1 MDSETQSL
9 VPATQ
14 QAESE
19 ELTVDEV
26 RESLSTTEKGQPANT
41 IGNCR
46 TVFCQDP
53 LLRGAIRL
61 NLLTDRVDIV
71 RDLGWRRSTS
81 ALTDTDVK
89 YLLLYFEQNYGLTS
103 EKKLMAS
110 LSIVANENCY
120 HPIQDV
126 LNGLVWDGI
135 PRMRSCL
142 HHFLGADESD
152 YVEEMLKHFLLGA
165 IRRVFHPGSKYE
177 ELLCLVGL
185 SDKAE
190 EYPSQLSGGQRQRV
204 AIARALAS
212 NPKVLLC
219 DEPTSA
225 LDPLTT
231 RSILKLLRE
240 INHTLGV
247 TIVIITHE
255 IGVVRSI
262 CNKVAVIDAGE
273 IAESGLTKEVFAAP
287 QSQAAKQLLDNDF

>member
-1 MDSETQSL
+1 MIRIKNLSKTFDKSCNVDALKNVNLSIEAGDVCGVIGMSGAGKSTLLRCIAMLETPSSGSIEIDGKDIFSL
-9 VPATQ
+9 KGK
-14 QAESE
+14 
-19 ELTVDEV
+19 ELLDLKKSLGVVFQGYNLLMQRSIRQNIAFPLELIKMPKDQIAKRVDE
-26 RESLSTTEKGQPANT
+26 
-41 IGNCR
+41 
-46 TVFCQDP
+46 
-53 LLRGAIRL
+53 LLR
-61 NLLTDRVDIV
+61 
-71 RDLGWRRSTS
+71 
-81 ALTDTDVK
+81 
-89 YLLLYFEQNYGLTS
+89 
-103 EKKLMAS
+103 
-110 LSIVANENCY
+110 
-120 HPIQDV
+120 
-126 LNGLVWDGI
+126 
-135 PRMRSCL
+135 
-142 HHFLGADESD
+142 
-152 YVEEMLKHFLLGA
+152 
-165 IRRVFHPGSKYE
+165 
-177 ELLCLVGL
+177 LVGL

-262 CNKVAVIDAGE
+262 CNKVAVIDVGE

>member
-1 MDSETQSL
+1 MIRIKNLSKTFDKSCN
-9 VPATQ
+9 
-14 QAESE
+14 
-19 ELTVDEV
+19 VDALKNV
-26 RESLSTTEKGQPANT
+26 NLSIEAGDVCGV
-41 IGNCR
+41 IGMSGAGKS
-46 TVFCQDP
+46 T
-53 LLRGAIRL
+53 LLRCIAMLETPSSGSIEIDGRDIFSL
-61 NLLTDRVDIV
+61 KGKELLDLKKSLGVVFQGYNLLMQRSIRQNIAFPLELIKMPKDQIAKRVD
-71 RDLGWRRSTS
+71 
-81 ALTDTDVK
+81 
-89 YLLLYFEQNYGLTS
+89 
-103 EKKLMAS
+103 
-110 LSIVANENCY
+110 
-120 HPIQDV
+120 
-126 LNGLVWDGI
+126 
-135 PRMRSCL
+135 
-142 HHFLGADESD
+142 
-152 YVEEMLKHFLLGA
+152 
-165 IRRVFHPGSKYE
+165 

-273 IAESGLTKEVFAAP
+273 IAESGLTKEVFAEP

>member
-1 MDSETQSL
+1 MIRIKNLSKTFDKSCNVDALKNVNLSIEDGDVCGVIGMSGAGKSTLLRCIAMLETPSSGSIEIDGKDIFSL
-9 VPATQ
+9 KGK
-14 QAESE
+14 
-19 ELTVDEV
+19 ELLDLKKSLGVVFQGYNLLMQRSIRQNIAFPLELIKMPKDQIAKRVDE
-26 RESLSTTEKGQPANT
+26 
-41 IGNCR
+41 
-46 TVFCQDP
+46 
-53 LLRGAIRL
+53 LLR
-61 NLLTDRVDIV
+61 
-71 RDLGWRRSTS
+71 
-81 ALTDTDVK
+81 
-89 YLLLYFEQNYGLTS
+89 
-103 EKKLMAS
+103 
-110 LSIVANENCY
+110 
-120 HPIQDV
+120 
-126 LNGLVWDGI
+126 
-135 PRMRSCL
+135 
-142 HHFLGADESD
+142 
-152 YVEEMLKHFLLGA
+152 
-165 IRRVFHPGSKYE
+165 
-177 ELLCLVGL
+177 LVGL

>member
-1 MDSETQSL
+1 MIRIKNLSKTFDKSCN
-9 VPATQ
+9 
-14 QAESE
+14 
-19 ELTVDEV
+19 VDALKNV
-26 RESLSTTEKGQPANT
+26 NLSIEAGDVCGV
-41 IGNCR
+41 IGMSGAGKS
-46 TVFCQDP
+46 T
-53 LLRGAIRL
+53 LLRCIAMLETPSSGSIEIDGRDIFSL
-61 NLLTDRVDIV
+61 KGKELLDLKKSLGVVFQGYNLLMQRSIRQNIAFPLELIKMPKDQIAKRVD
-71 RDLGWRRSTS
+71 
-81 ALTDTDVK
+81 
-89 YLLLYFEQNYGLTS
+89 
-103 EKKLMAS
+103 
-110 LSIVANENCY
+110 
-120 HPIQDV
+120 
-126 LNGLVWDGI
+126 
-135 PRMRSCL
+135 
-142 HHFLGADESD
+142 
-152 YVEEMLKHFLLGA
+152 
-165 IRRVFHPGSKYE
+165 

-190 EYPSQLSGGQRQRV
+190 EYPSQLSGGQRQRA

>member
-1 MDSETQSL
+1 MIRIKNLSKTFDKSCN
-9 VPATQ
+9 
-14 QAESE
+14 
-19 ELTVDEV
+19 VDALKNV
-26 RESLSTTEKGQPANT
+26 NLSIEAGDVCGV
-41 IGNCR
+41 IGMSGAGKS
-46 TVFCQDP
+46 T
-53 LLRGAIRL
+53 LLRCIAMLETPSSGSIEIDGKDIFSL
-61 NLLTDRVDIV
+61 KGKELLDLKKSLGVVFQGYNLLMQRSIRQNIAFPLELIKMPKDQIAKRVD
-71 RDLGWRRSTS
+71 
-81 ALTDTDVK
+81 
-89 YLLLYFEQNYGLTS
+89 
-103 EKKLMAS
+103 
-110 LSIVANENCY
+110 
-120 HPIQDV
+120 
-126 LNGLVWDGI
+126 
-135 PRMRSCL
+135 
-142 HHFLGADESD
+142 
-152 YVEEMLKHFLLGA
+152 
-165 IRRVFHPGSKYE
+165 

-273 IAESGLTKEVFAAP
+273 IAESGLTKEVFAEP

>member
-1 MDSETQSL
+1 MIRIKNLSKTFDKSCN
-9 VPATQ
+9 
-14 QAESE
+14 
-19 ELTVDEV
+19 VDALKNV
-26 RESLSTTEKGQPANT
+26 NLSIEAGDVCGV
-41 IGNCR
+41 IGMSGAGKS
-46 TVFCQDP
+46 T
-53 LLRGAIRL
+53 LLRCIAMLETPSSGSIEIDGKDIFSL
-61 NLLTDRVDIV
+61 KGKELLDLKKSLGVVFQGYNLLMQRSIRQNIAFPLELIKMPKDQIAKRVD
-71 RDLGWRRSTS
+71 
-81 ALTDTDVK
+81 
-89 YLLLYFEQNYGLTS
+89 
-103 EKKLMAS
+103 
-110 LSIVANENCY
+110 
-120 HPIQDV
+120 
-126 LNGLVWDGI
+126 
-135 PRMRSCL
+135 
-142 HHFLGADESD
+142 
-152 YVEEMLKHFLLGA
+152 
-165 IRRVFHPGSKYE
+165 

-240 INHTLGV
+240 INHTLDV

>member
-1 MDSETQSL
+1 MLETPSSGSIEIDGRDIFSL
-9 VPATQ
+9 KGK
-14 QAESE
+14 
-19 ELTVDEV
+19 ELLDLKK
-26 RESLSTTEKGQPANT
+26 SLGV
-41 IGNCR
+41 
-46 TVFCQDP
+46 VFQ
-53 LLRGAIRL
+53 GY
-61 NLLTDRVDIV
+61 NLLMQRSIRQNIAFPLELIKMPKDQIAKRVD
-71 RDLGWRRSTS
+71 
-81 ALTDTDVK
+81 
-89 YLLLYFEQNYGLTS
+89 
-103 EKKLMAS
+103 
-110 LSIVANENCY
+110 
-120 HPIQDV
+120 
-126 LNGLVWDGI
+126 
-135 PRMRSCL
+135 
-142 HHFLGADESD
+142 
-152 YVEEMLKHFLLGA
+152 
-165 IRRVFHPGSKYE
+165 

>member
-1 MDSETQSL
+1 MIRIKNLSKTFDKSCN
-9 VPATQ
+9 
-14 QAESE
+14 
-19 ELTVDEV
+19 VDALKNV
-26 RESLSTTEKGQPANT
+26 NLSIEAGDVCGV
-41 IGNCR
+41 IGMSGAGKS
-46 TVFCQDP
+46 T
-53 LLRGAIRL
+53 LLRCIAMLETPSSGSIEIDGRDIFSL
-61 NLLTDRVDIV
+61 KGKELLDLKKSLGVVFQGYNLLMQRSIRQNIAFPLELIKMPKDQIAKRVD
-71 RDLGWRRSTS
+71 
-81 ALTDTDVK
+81 
-89 YLLLYFEQNYGLTS
+89 
-103 EKKLMAS
+103 
-110 LSIVANENCY
+110 
-120 HPIQDV
+120 
-126 LNGLVWDGI
+126 
-135 PRMRSCL
+135 
-142 HHFLGADESD
+142 
-152 YVEEMLKHFLLGA
+152 
-165 IRRVFHPGSKYE
+165 

-273 IAESGLTKEVFAAP
+273 IAESELTKEVFAAP

>member
-1 MDSETQSL
+1 MIRIKNLSKTFDKSCN
-9 VPATQ
+9 
-14 QAESE
+14 
-19 ELTVDEV
+19 VDALKNV
-26 RESLSTTEKGQPANT
+26 NLSIEAGDVCGV
-41 IGNCR
+41 IGMSGAGKS
-46 TVFCQDP
+46 T
-53 LLRGAIRL
+53 LLRCIAMLETPSSGSIEIDGKDIFSL
-61 NLLTDRVDIV
+61 KGKELLDLKKSLGVVFQGYNLLMQRSIRQNIAFPLELIKMPKDQIAKRVD
-71 RDLGWRRSTS
+71 
-81 ALTDTDVK
+81 
-89 YLLLYFEQNYGLTS
+89 
-103 EKKLMAS
+103 
-110 LSIVANENCY
+110 
-120 HPIQDV
+120 
-126 LNGLVWDGI
+126 
-135 PRMRSCL
+135 
-142 HHFLGADESD
+142 
-152 YVEEMLKHFLLGA
+152 
-165 IRRVFHPGSKYE
+165 

-262 CNKVAVIDAGE
+262 CNKVAVIDASE

>member
-1 MDSETQSL
+1 MIRIKNLSKTFDKSCN
-9 VPATQ
+9 
-14 QAESE
+14 
-19 ELTVDEV
+19 VDALKNV
-26 RESLSTTEKGQPANT
+26 NLSIEAGDVCGV
-41 IGNCR
+41 IGMSGAGKS
-46 TVFCQDP
+46 T
-53 LLRGAIRL
+53 LLRCIAMLETPSSGSIEIDGRDIFSL
-61 NLLTDRVDIV
+61 KGKELLDLKKSLGVVFQGYNLLMQRSIRQNIAFPLELIKMPKDQIAKRVD
-71 RDLGWRRSTS
+71 
-81 ALTDTDVK
+81 
-89 YLLLYFEQNYGLTS
+89 
-103 EKKLMAS
+103 
-110 LSIVANENCY
+110 
-120 HPIQDV
+120 
-126 LNGLVWDGI
+126 
-135 PRMRSCL
+135 
-142 HHFLGADESD
+142 
-152 YVEEMLKHFLLGA
+152 
-165 IRRVFHPGSKYE
+165 

-262 CNKVAVIDAGE
+262 CNKVAVIDSGE

>member
-1 MDSETQSL
+1 MSG
-9 VPATQ
+9 AGK
-14 QAESE
+14 
-19 ELTVDEV
+19 
-26 RESLSTTEKGQPANT
+26 ST
-41 IGNCR
+41 
-46 TVFCQDP
+46 
-53 LLRGAIRL
+53 LLRCIAMLETPSSGSIEIDGRDIFSL
-61 NLLTDRVDIV
+61 KGKELLDLKKSLDVVFQGYNLLMQRSIRQNIAFPLELIKMPKDQIAKRVD
-71 RDLGWRRSTS
+71 
-81 ALTDTDVK
+81 
-89 YLLLYFEQNYGLTS
+89 
-103 EKKLMAS
+103 
-110 LSIVANENCY
+110 
-120 HPIQDV
+120 
-126 LNGLVWDGI
+126 
-135 PRMRSCL
+135 
-142 HHFLGADESD
+142 
-152 YVEEMLKHFLLGA
+152 
-165 IRRVFHPGSKYE
+165 

-190 EYPSQLSGGQRQRV
+190 EYPSQLSGGQCQRV

>member
-1 MDSETQSL
+1 MIRIKNLSKTFDKSCN
-9 VPATQ
+9 
-14 QAESE
+14 
-19 ELTVDEV
+19 VDAFKNV
-26 RESLSTTEKGQPANT
+26 NLSIEAGDVCGV
-41 IGNCR
+41 IGMSGAGKS
-46 TVFCQDP
+46 T
-53 LLRGAIRL
+53 LLRCIAMLETPSSGSIEIDGRDIFSL
-61 NLLTDRVDIV
+61 KGKELLDLKKSLGVVFQGYNLLMQRSIRQNIAFPLELIKMPKDQIAKRVD
-71 RDLGWRRSTS
+71 
-81 ALTDTDVK
+81 
-89 YLLLYFEQNYGLTS
+89 
-103 EKKLMAS
+103 
-110 LSIVANENCY
+110 
-120 HPIQDV
+120 
-126 LNGLVWDGI
+126 
-135 PRMRSCL
+135 
-142 HHFLGADESD
+142 
-152 YVEEMLKHFLLGA
+152 
-165 IRRVFHPGSKYE
+165 

>member
-1 MDSETQSL
+1 MIRIKNLSKTFDKSCNVDALKNVNLSIEAGDVCGVIGMSGAGKSTLLRCIAMLETPSSGSIEIDGRDIFSL
-9 VPATQ
+9 KGK
-14 QAESE
+14 
-19 ELTVDEV
+19 ELLDLKKSLGVVFQGYNLLMQRSIRQNIAFPLELIKMPKDQIAKRVDE
-26 RESLSTTEKGQPANT
+26 
-41 IGNCR
+41 
-46 TVFCQDP
+46 
-53 LLRGAIRL
+53 LLR
-61 NLLTDRVDIV
+61 
-71 RDLGWRRSTS
+71 
-81 ALTDTDVK
+81 
-89 YLLLYFEQNYGLTS
+89 
-103 EKKLMAS
+103 
-110 LSIVANENCY
+110 
-120 HPIQDV
+120 
-126 LNGLVWDGI
+126 
-135 PRMRSCL
+135 
-142 HHFLGADESD
+142 
-152 YVEEMLKHFLLGA
+152 
-165 IRRVFHPGSKYE
+165 
-177 ELLCLVGL
+177 LVGL

-240 INHTLGV
+240 INHMLGV

>member
-1 MDSETQSL
+1 MIRIKNLSKTFDKSCN
-9 VPATQ
+9 
-14 QAESE
+14 
-19 ELTVDEV
+19 VDALKNV
-26 RESLSTTEKGQPANT
+26 NLSIEAGDVCGV
-41 IGNCR
+41 IGMSGAGKS
-46 TVFCQDP
+46 T
-53 LLRGAIRL
+53 LLRCIAMLETPSSGSIEIDGRDIFSL
-61 NLLTDRVDIV
+61 KGKELLDLKKSLGVVFQGYNLLMQRSIRQNIAFPLELIKMPKDQIAKRVD
-71 RDLGWRRSTS
+71 
-81 ALTDTDVK
+81 
-89 YLLLYFEQNYGLTS
+89 
-103 EKKLMAS
+103 
-110 LSIVANENCY
+110 
-120 HPIQDV
+120 
-126 LNGLVWDGI
+126 
-135 PRMRSCL
+135 
-142 HHFLGADESD
+142 
-152 YVEEMLKHFLLGA
+152 
-165 IRRVFHPGSKYE
+165 

-240 INHTLGV
+240 INQTLGV

-255 IGVVRSI
+255 IGVLRSI

>member
-1 MDSETQSL
+1 MIRIKNLSKIFDKSCN
-9 VPATQ
+9 
-14 QAESE
+14 
-19 ELTVDEV
+19 VDALKNV
-26 RESLSTTEKGQPANT
+26 NLSIEAGDVCGV
-41 IGNCR
+41 IGMSGAGKS
-46 TVFCQDP
+46 T
-53 LLRGAIRL
+53 LLRCIAMLETPSSGSIEIDGRDIFSL
-61 NLLTDRVDIV
+61 KGKELLDLKKSLGVVFQGYNLLMQRSIRQNIAFPLELIKMPKDQIAKRVD
-71 RDLGWRRSTS
+71 
-81 ALTDTDVK
+81 
-89 YLLLYFEQNYGLTS
+89 
-103 EKKLMAS
+103 
-110 LSIVANENCY
+110 
-120 HPIQDV
+120 
-126 LNGLVWDGI
+126 
-135 PRMRSCL
+135 
-142 HHFLGADESD
+142 
-152 YVEEMLKHFLLGA
+152 
-165 IRRVFHPGSKYE
+165 

>member
-1 MDSETQSL
+1 MIRIKNLSKTFDKSCNVDALKNVNLSIEAGDVCGVIGMSGAGKSTLLRCIAMLETPSSGSIEIDGRDIFSL
-9 VPATQ
+9 KGK
-14 QAESE
+14 
-19 ELTVDEV
+19 ELLDLKKSLGVVFQGYNLLMQRSIRQNIAFPLELIKMPKDQIAKRVDEL
-26 RESLSTTEKGQPANT
+26 LS
-41 IGNCR
+41 
-46 TVFCQDP
+46 
-53 LLRGAIRL
+53 
-61 NLLTDRVDIV
+61 
-71 RDLGWRRSTS
+71 
-81 ALTDTDVK
+81 
-89 YLLLYFEQNYGLTS
+89 
-103 EKKLMAS
+103 
-110 LSIVANENCY
+110 
-120 HPIQDV
+120 
-126 LNGLVWDGI
+126 
-135 PRMRSCL
+135 
-142 HHFLGADESD
+142 
-152 YVEEMLKHFLLGA
+152 
-165 IRRVFHPGSKYE
+165 
-177 ELLCLVGL
+177 LVGL

>member
-1 MDSETQSL
+1 MIRIKNLSKTFDKSCNVDALKNVNLSIEAGDVCGVIGMSGAGKSTLLRCIAMLETPSSGSIEIDGRDIFSL
-9 VPATQ
+9 KGK
-14 QAESE
+14 
-19 ELTVDEV
+19 ELLDLKKSLGVVFQGYNLLMQRSIRQNIAFPLELIKMPKDQIAKRVDEL
-26 RESLSTTEKGQPANT
+26 LS
-41 IGNCR
+41 
-46 TVFCQDP
+46 
-53 LLRGAIRL
+53 
-61 NLLTDRVDIV
+61 
-71 RDLGWRRSTS
+71 
-81 ALTDTDVK
+81 
-89 YLLLYFEQNYGLTS
+89 
-103 EKKLMAS
+103 
-110 LSIVANENCY
+110 
-120 HPIQDV
+120 
-126 LNGLVWDGI
+126 
-135 PRMRSCL
+135 
-142 HHFLGADESD
+142 
-152 YVEEMLKHFLLGA
+152 
-165 IRRVFHPGSKYE
+165 
-177 ELLCLVGL
+177 LVGL

-287 QSQAAKQLLDNDF
+287 RSQAAKQLLDNDF

>member
-1 MDSETQSL
+1 MIRIKNLSKTFDKSCN
-9 VPATQ
+9 
-14 QAESE
+14 
-19 ELTVDEV
+19 VDALKNV
-26 RESLSTTEKGQPANT
+26 NLSIEAGDVCGV
-41 IGNCR
+41 IGMSGAGKS
-46 TVFCQDP
+46 T
-53 LLRGAIRL
+53 LLRCIAMLETPSSGSIEIDGRDIFSL
-61 NLLTDRVDIV
+61 KGKELLDLKKSLGVVFQGYNLLMQRSIRQNIAFPLELIKMPKDQIAKRVD
-71 RDLGWRRSTS
+71 
-81 ALTDTDVK
+81 
-89 YLLLYFEQNYGLTS
+89 
-103 EKKLMAS
+103 
-110 LSIVANENCY
+110 
-120 HPIQDV
+120 
-126 LNGLVWDGI
+126 
-135 PRMRSCL
+135 
-142 HHFLGADESD
+142 
-152 YVEEMLKHFLLGA
+152 
-165 IRRVFHPGSKYE
+165 

-231 RSILKLLRE
+231 RSILKLLQE

>member
-1 MDSETQSL
+1 MSGAGKSTLLRCIAMLETPSSGSIEIDGKDIFSL
-9 VPATQ
+9 KGK
-14 QAESE
+14 
-19 ELTVDEV
+19 ELLDLKKSLGVVFQGYNLLMQRSIRQNIAFPLELIKMPKDQIAKRVDE
-26 RESLSTTEKGQPANT
+26 
-41 IGNCR
+41 
-46 TVFCQDP
+46 
-53 LLRGAIRL
+53 LLR
-61 NLLTDRVDIV
+61 
-71 RDLGWRRSTS
+71 
-81 ALTDTDVK
+81 
-89 YLLLYFEQNYGLTS
+89 
-103 EKKLMAS
+103 
-110 LSIVANENCY
+110 
-120 HPIQDV
+120 
-126 LNGLVWDGI
+126 
-135 PRMRSCL
+135 
-142 HHFLGADESD
+142 
-152 YVEEMLKHFLLGA
+152 
-165 IRRVFHPGSKYE
+165 
-177 ELLCLVGL
+177 LVGL

>member
-1 MDSETQSL
+1 MIRIKNLSKTFDKSCN
-9 VPATQ
+9 
-14 QAESE
+14 
-19 ELTVDEV
+19 VDALKDV
-26 RESLSTTEKGQPANT
+26 NLSIEAGDVCGV
-41 IGNCR
+41 IGMSGAGKS
-46 TVFCQDP
+46 T
-53 LLRGAIRL
+53 LLRCIAMLETPSSGSIEIDGRDIFSL
-61 NLLTDRVDIV
+61 KGKELLDLKKSLGVVFQGYNLLMQRSIRQNIAFPLELIKMPKDQIAKRVD
-71 RDLGWRRSTS
+71 
-81 ALTDTDVK
+81 
-89 YLLLYFEQNYGLTS
+89 
-103 EKKLMAS
+103 
-110 LSIVANENCY
+110 
-120 HPIQDV
+120 
-126 LNGLVWDGI
+126 
-135 PRMRSCL
+135 
-142 HHFLGADESD
+142 
-152 YVEEMLKHFLLGA
+152 
-165 IRRVFHPGSKYE
+165 

>member
-1 MDSETQSL
+1 MIRIKNLSKTFDKSCN
-9 VPATQ
+9 
-14 QAESE
+14 
-19 ELTVDEV
+19 VDALKNV
-26 RESLSTTEKGQPANT
+26 NLSIEAGDVCGV
-41 IGNCR
+41 IGMSGAGKS
-46 TVFCQDP
+46 T
-53 LLRGAIRL
+53 LLRCIAMLETPSSGSIEIDGRDIFSL
-61 NLLTDRVDIV
+61 KVKELLDLKKSLGVVFQGYNLLMQRSIRQNIAFPLELIKMPKDQIAKRVD
-71 RDLGWRRSTS
+71 
-81 ALTDTDVK
+81 
-89 YLLLYFEQNYGLTS
+89 
-103 EKKLMAS
+103 
-110 LSIVANENCY
+110 
-120 HPIQDV
+120 
-126 LNGLVWDGI
+126 
-135 PRMRSCL
+135 
-142 HHFLGADESD
+142 
-152 YVEEMLKHFLLGA
+152 
-165 IRRVFHPGSKYE
+165 

>member
-1 MDSETQSL
+1 MIRIKNLSKTFDKSCN
-9 VPATQ
+9 
-14 QAESE
+14 
-19 ELTVDEV
+19 VDALKNV
-26 RESLSTTEKGQPANT
+26 NLSIEAGDVCGV
-41 IGNCR
+41 IGMSGAGKS
-46 TVFCQDP
+46 T
-53 LLRGAIRL
+53 LLRCIAMLETPSSGSIEIDGRDIFSL
-61 NLLTDRVDIV
+61 KGKELLDLKKSLGVVFQGYNLLMQRSIRQNIAFPLELIKMPKDQIAKRVD
-71 RDLGWRRSTS
+71 
-81 ALTDTDVK
+81 
-89 YLLLYFEQNYGLTS
+89 
-103 EKKLMAS
+103 
-110 LSIVANENCY
+110 
-120 HPIQDV
+120 
-126 LNGLVWDGI
+126 
-135 PRMRSCL
+135 
-142 HHFLGADESD
+142 
-152 YVEEMLKHFLLGA
+152 
-165 IRRVFHPGSKYE
+165 

-231 RSILKLLRE
+231 CSILKLLRE

>member
-1 MDSETQSL
+1 MIRIKNLSKTFDKSCN
-9 VPATQ
+9 
-14 QAESE
+14 
-19 ELTVDEV
+19 VDALKNV
-26 RESLSTTEKGQPANT
+26 NLSIEAGDVCGV
-41 IGNCR
+41 IGMSGAGKS
-46 TVFCQDP
+46 T
-53 LLRGAIRL
+53 LLRCIAMLETPSSGSIEIDGRDIFSL
-61 NLLTDRVDIV
+61 KGKELLDLKKSLGVVFQGYNLLMQRSIRQNIAFPLELIKMPKDQIAKRVD
-71 RDLGWRRSTS
+71 
-81 ALTDTDVK
+81 
-89 YLLLYFEQNYGLTS
+89 
-103 EKKLMAS
+103 
-110 LSIVANENCY
+110 
-120 HPIQDV
+120 
-126 LNGLVWDGI
+126 
-135 PRMRSCL
+135 
-142 HHFLGADESD
+142 
-152 YVEEMLKHFLLGA
+152 
-165 IRRVFHPGSKYE
+165 

-190 EYPSQLSGGQRQRV
+190 EYSSQLSGGQCQRV

>member
-1 MDSETQSL
+1 MIRIKNLSKTFDKSCN
-9 VPATQ
+9 
-14 QAESE
+14 
-19 ELTVDEV
+19 VDALKNV
-26 RESLSTTEKGQPANT
+26 NLSIEAGDVCGV
-41 IGNCR
+41 IGMSGAGKS
-46 TVFCQDP
+46 T
-53 LLRGAIRL
+53 LLRCIAMLETPSSGSIEIDGRDIFSL
-61 NLLTDRVDIV
+61 KGKELLDLKKSLGVVFQGYNLLMQRSIRQNIAFPLELIKMPKDQIAKRVD
-71 RDLGWRRSTS
+71 
-81 ALTDTDVK
+81 
-89 YLLLYFEQNYGLTS
+89 
-103 EKKLMAS
+103 
-110 LSIVANENCY
+110 
-120 HPIQDV
+120 
-126 LNGLVWDGI
+126 
-135 PRMRSCL
+135 
-142 HHFLGADESD
+142 
-152 YVEEMLKHFLLGA
+152 
-165 IRRVFHPGSKYE
+165 

-273 IAESGLTKEVFAAP
+273 IAESGLTKEVFVAP

>member
-1 MDSETQSL
+1 MIRIKNLSKTFDKSCNVDALKNVNLSIEAGDVCGVIGMSGAGKSTLLRCIAMLETPSSGSIEIDGKDIFSL
-9 VPATQ
+9 KGK
-14 QAESE
+14 
-19 ELTVDEV
+19 ELLDLKKSLGVVFQGYNLLMQRSIRQNIAFPLELIKMPKDQIAKRVDE
-26 RESLSTTEKGQPANT
+26 
-41 IGNCR
+41 
-46 TVFCQDP
+46 
-53 LLRGAIRL
+53 LLR
-61 NLLTDRVDIV
+61 
-71 RDLGWRRSTS
+71 
-81 ALTDTDVK
+81 
-89 YLLLYFEQNYGLTS
+89 
-103 EKKLMAS
+103 
-110 LSIVANENCY
+110 
-120 HPIQDV
+120 
-126 LNGLVWDGI
+126 
-135 PRMRSCL
+135 
-142 HHFLGADESD
+142 
-152 YVEEMLKHFLLGA
+152 
-165 IRRVFHPGSKYE
+165 
-177 ELLCLVGL
+177 LVGL

-287 QSQAAKQLLDNDF
+287 QSQAAKQLLNNDF

>member
-1 MDSETQSL
+1 MIRIKNLSKTFDKSCN
-9 VPATQ
+9 
-14 QAESE
+14 
-19 ELTVDEV
+19 VDALKNV
-26 RESLSTTEKGQPANT
+26 NLSIEAGDVCGV
-41 IGNCR
+41 IGMSGAGKS
-46 TVFCQDP
+46 T
-53 LLRGAIRL
+53 LLRCIAMLETPSSGSIEIDGRDIFSL
-61 NLLTDRVDIV
+61 KGKELLDLKKSLGVVFQGYNLLMQRSIRQNIAFPLELIKMPKDQIAKRVD
-71 RDLGWRRSTS
+71 
-81 ALTDTDVK
+81 
-89 YLLLYFEQNYGLTS
+89 
-103 EKKLMAS
+103 
-110 LSIVANENCY
+110 
-120 HPIQDV
+120 
-126 LNGLVWDGI
+126 
-135 PRMRSCL
+135 
-142 HHFLGADESD
+142 
-152 YVEEMLKHFLLGA
+152 
-165 IRRVFHPGSKYE
+165 

-273 IAESGLTKEVFAAP
+273 IAESGLTKEVIAAP

>member
-1 MDSETQSL
+1 MIRIKNLSKTFDKSCN
-9 VPATQ
+9 
-14 QAESE
+14 
-19 ELTVDEV
+19 VDALKNV
-26 RESLSTTEKGQPANT
+26 NLSIEAGDVCGV
-41 IGNCR
+41 IGMSGAGKS
-46 TVFCQDP
+46 T
-53 LLRGAIRL
+53 LLRCIAMLETPSSGSIEIDGRDIFSL
-61 NLLTDRVDIV
+61 KGKELLDLKKSLGVVFQGYNLLMQRSIRQNIAFPLELIKMPKDQIAKRVD
-71 RDLGWRRSTS
+71 
-81 ALTDTDVK
+81 
-89 YLLLYFEQNYGLTS
+89 
-103 EKKLMAS
+103 
-110 LSIVANENCY
+110 
-120 HPIQDV
+120 
-126 LNGLVWDGI
+126 
-135 PRMRSCL
+135 
-142 HHFLGADESD
+142 
-152 YVEEMLKHFLLGA
+152 
-165 IRRVFHPGSKYE
+165 

-287 QSQAAKQLLDNDF
+287 WSQAAKQLLDNDF

>member
-1 MDSETQSL
+1 MIRIKNLSKTFDKSCN
-9 VPATQ
+9 
-14 QAESE
+14 
-19 ELTVDEV
+19 VDEQKNV
-26 RESLSTTEKGQPANT
+26 NLSIEVGDVCGV
-41 IGNCR
+41 IGMSGAGKS
-46 TVFCQDP
+46 T
-53 LLRGAIRL
+53 LLRCIAMLETPSSGSIEIDGRDIFSL
-61 NLLTDRVDIV
+61 KGKELLDLKKSLGVVFQGYNLLMQRSIRQNIAFPLELIKMPKDQITKRVD
-71 RDLGWRRSTS
+71 
-81 ALTDTDVK
+81 
-89 YLLLYFEQNYGLTS
+89 
-103 EKKLMAS
+103 
-110 LSIVANENCY
+110 
-120 HPIQDV
+120 
-126 LNGLVWDGI
+126 
-135 PRMRSCL
+135 
-142 HHFLGADESD
+142 
-152 YVEEMLKHFLLGA
+152 
-165 IRRVFHPGSKYE
+165 

>member
-1 MDSETQSL
+1 MSG
-9 VPATQ
+9 AGK
-14 QAESE
+14 
-19 ELTVDEV
+19 
-26 RESLSTTEKGQPANT
+26 ST
-41 IGNCR
+41 
-46 TVFCQDP
+46 
-53 LLRGAIRL
+53 LLRCIAMLETPSSGSIEIDGRDIFSL
-61 NLLTDRVDIV
+61 KGKELLDLKKSLGVVFQGYNLLMQRSIRQNIAFPLELIKMPKDQIAKRVD
-71 RDLGWRRSTS
+71 
-81 ALTDTDVK
+81 
-89 YLLLYFEQNYGLTS
+89 
-103 EKKLMAS
+103 
-110 LSIVANENCY
+110 
-120 HPIQDV
+120 
-126 LNGLVWDGI
+126 
-135 PRMRSCL
+135 
-142 HHFLGADESD
+142 
-152 YVEEMLKHFLLGA
+152 
-165 IRRVFHPGSKYE
+165 

-287 QSQAAKQLLDNDF
+287 RSQAAKQLLDNDF

>member
-1 MDSETQSL
+1 MIRIKNLSKTFDKSCNVDALKNVNLSIEAGDVCGVIGMSGAGKSTLLRCIAMLETPSSGSIEIDGKDIFSL
-9 VPATQ
+9 KGK
-14 QAESE
+14 
-19 ELTVDEV
+19 ELLDLKKSLGVVFQGYNLLMQRSIRQNIAFPLELIKMPKDQIAKRVDE
-26 RESLSTTEKGQPANT
+26 
-41 IGNCR
+41 
-46 TVFCQDP
+46 
-53 LLRGAIRL
+53 LLR
-61 NLLTDRVDIV
+61 
-71 RDLGWRRSTS
+71 
-81 ALTDTDVK
+81 
-89 YLLLYFEQNYGLTS
+89 
-103 EKKLMAS
+103 
-110 LSIVANENCY
+110 
-120 HPIQDV
+120 
-126 LNGLVWDGI
+126 
-135 PRMRSCL
+135 
-142 HHFLGADESD
+142 
-152 YVEEMLKHFLLGA
+152 
-165 IRRVFHPGSKYE
+165 
-177 ELLCLVGL
+177 LVGL